1 MISNDLYL
9 RPMLDSG
16 SSRVFNCNDRAR
28 KLVREQAKDPYFF
41 RQPKLHGLILI
52 KEPNVEPGTRSSDM
66 PIVATKLYLPYNLN
80 DVYEGG
86 RSIYFHDP
94 RLLEILN
101 ELFGLRGA
109 ALSEPDLQHD
119 LKILGILDRLPSLDG
134 FLMRDA
140 LELDGVAANE
150 NYFEISGPERTAIQ
164 EFIRR
169 KFEPL
174 VRAACDGQSSVGNR
188 VDQLIEKIWEAKDR
202 AALDPL
208 IRAFRFPEDEALSIF
223 ASWKG
228 INFYTYEYYRTKKQ
242 REQFGVWLRDGATP
256 RNFVSREDG
265 EHLQHLRKHTIE
277 RLRAQWAG
285 VESIARQYE
294 ALYANFLRVPEG
306 VVEFLKFLRQ
316 SRQIYWRMGDSLSKI
331 SHAVH
336 CWDSITRGY
345 VERRLP
351 ADKLTS
357 LFDTLM
363 LVLGGTDQKVAAV
376 VWE

>member
-1 MISNDLYL
+1 LIVTDLYL

-28 KLVREQAKDPYFF
+28 KLVQEQVKDPYFF
-41 RQPKLHGLILI
+41 KQPKLHGLILI
-52 KEPNVEPGTRSSDM
+52 KEPNVNDTKRAADAPV
-66 PIVATKLYLPYNLN
+66 VATKLYLPYNH
-80 DVYEGG
+80 DDIYEGG
-86 RSIYFHDP
+86 RSIFFHDP
-94 RLLEILN
+94 RLLDVLN

-109 ALSEPDLQHD
+109 GLNEPDLQHD

-150 NYFEISGPERTAIQ
+150 NYFEVSGPERAAIQ

-174 VRAACDGQSSVGNR
+174 VRAACDSESALGNR
-188 VDQLIEKIWEAKDR
+188 VDQLIEKIWEAKDKT
-202 AALDPL
+202 ALDPL

-228 INFYTYEYYRTKKQ
+228 INFYTYEYYRAKKQ
-242 REQFGVWLRDGATP
+242 REQFGLWLRDTATP
-256 RNFVSREDG
+256 RNFVSREDS
-265 EHLQHLRKHTIE
+265 EHLQQMRKVTVE
-277 RLRAQWAG
+277 RLREQWAS
-285 VESIARQYE
+285 VEAIARQYE
-294 ALYANFLRVPEG
+294 NLYANFLRVPEG

-316 SRQIYWRMGDSLSKI
+316 SRQIYWRMGDSLSRI
-331 SHAVH
+331 NHAIH
-336 CWDSITRGY
+336 CWDVTTRGY

-351 ADKLTS
+351 ADKLS
-357 LFDTLM
+357 NLFDTLQ
-363 LVLGGTDQKVAAV
+363 LVLGAAEQKVAAV